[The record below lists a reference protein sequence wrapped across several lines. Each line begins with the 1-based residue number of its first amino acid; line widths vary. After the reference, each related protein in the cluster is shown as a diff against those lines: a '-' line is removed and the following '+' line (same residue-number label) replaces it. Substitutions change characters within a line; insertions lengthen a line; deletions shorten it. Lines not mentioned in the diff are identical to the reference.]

1 MYQAEFKGIN
11 TFLRDTCRLILKKG
25 VYRETR
31 QLKCYELPEPYMV
44 KISDPT
50 ARIITIAERR
60 WYAPLAYAESLW
72 IASGRNDMNFINL
85 YGKNLKNFSD
95 NGETMRG
102 AYGPRFR
109 HYNGDEC
116 DYNIHEIYDE
126 QPNEVDQ
133 FRYVIDCFR
142 KDINTRQAIINIG
155 DPIKDCFG
163 IDRKLKTTKDLPCTR
178 MLHFMKDANA
188 NKLNL
193 IVSMRSND
201 LIWGASAVNIFNF
214 TWMQEYF
221 AAILGLEIGSY
232 YHIADNLHYYE
243 DKRDLVESIAAV
255 NQVED
260 YPYEYRKTFHSL
272 EVFDQLI
279 HEMIFEEH
287 KMRIE
292 KEKYQYHEFNDPF
305 FQDWYNVLY
314 CKLLRKNIDFIN
326 PYMKYGLI

>member
-11 TFLRDTCRLILKKG
+11 AFLRDTCRLILKEG
-25 VYRETR
+25 VCRETR

-44 KISDPT
+44 KLTDPT
-50 ARIITIAERR
+50 ARMITIAERQ

-72 IASGRNDMNFINL
+72 IATGRNDMNYINL
-85 YGKNLKNFSD
+85 YGRNLKKFSD

-102 AYGPRFR
+102 AYGPRLR

-126 QPNEVDQ
+126 LPNEVDQ
-133 FRYVIDCFR
+133 FRYVIDCFK
-142 KDINTRQAIINIG
+142 KDINTRQAVINIG
-155 DPIKDCFG
+155 DPVKDCFG
-163 IDRKLKTTKDLPCTR
+163 IDRNLKVTKDIPCTR
-178 MLHFMKDANA
+178 MIHFMKDANA

-221 AAILGLEIGSY
+221 AAILGMEIGSY

-243 DKRDLVESIAAV
+243 DKRDIVESIAAV
-255 NQVED
+255 DQVED
-260 YPYEYRKTFHSL
+260 FHYEYEKTFHSL
-272 EVFDQLI
+272 DVFDKLI
-279 HEMIFEEH
+279 HEIIFEEH

-292 KEKYQYHEFNDPF
+292 KDKYKYHEFSDPF
-305 FQDWYNVLY
+305 FQDWYNILY
-314 CKLLRKNIDFIN
+314 FKLLGKNVDFIN
-326 PYMKYGLI
+326 PYMRYVI

>member
-11 TFLRDTCRLILKKG
+11 AFLRDTCRLILKEG
-25 VYRETR
+25 VCRETR

-44 KISDPT
+44 KLSDPT
-50 ARIITIAERR
+50 ARMITIAERH

-72 IASGRNDMNFINL
+72 IASGRNDMNYINL

-109 HYNGDEC
+109 HYNGDVY

-126 QPNEVDQ
+126 LPNEVDQ
-133 FRYVIDCFR
+133 FRYVIDCFK
-142 KDINTRQAIINIG
+142 KDINTRQAVINIG

-163 IDRKLKTTKDLPCTR
+163 IDRNLKVTKDIPCTR
-178 MLHFMKDANA
+178 TLHFMKDANA

-221 AAILGLEIGSY
+221 AAILGMELGSY

-243 DKRDLVESIAAV
+243 DKKDIVESIAAID
-255 NQVED
+255 QVED
-260 YPYEYRKTFHSL
+260 FHYEYEKTFHSL
-272 EVFDQLI
+272 EVFDKLI
-279 HEMIFEEH
+279 NEILFEEH

-292 KEKYQYHEFNDPF
+292 KDKYQYHGFSDPF
-305 FQDWYNVLY
+305 FQDWYNILY
-314 CKLLRKNIDFIN
+314 FKLLGKNIDFIN
-326 PYMKYGLI
+326 PYMRYVI